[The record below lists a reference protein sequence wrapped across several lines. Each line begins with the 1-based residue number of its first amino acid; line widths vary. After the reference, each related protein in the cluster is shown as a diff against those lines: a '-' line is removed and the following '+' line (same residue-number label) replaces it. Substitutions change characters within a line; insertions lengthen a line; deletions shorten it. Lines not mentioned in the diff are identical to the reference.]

1 MFFLWFSRSWSP
13 YWSFSSFSG
22 AGQTNNAEGS
32 FFLTFRSN
40 REIFFVVHFFSVKG
54 VGGGMKGILLIIFVF
69 LRENTISF
77 QLFFKLITDVRSH
90 IGLVWHFARFFLD
103 LDFFLFRRWFFFRSR
118 IFFCLRFSFFFI
130 FFVKALDAET
140 ATYVFTRFF
149 SRARDDDEVAYLV
162 YVVRNDEVGWQQNK
176 NNLFNHLLPPLPRP
190 HHLPLLKIRIVI
202 I

>member
-40 REIFFVVHFFSVKG
+40 REIFFCCSFFFRLRG

-103 LDFFLFRRWFFFRSR
+103 LDFFLFRRWFFFAVGS
-118 IFFCLRFSFFFI
+118 FSVCVFLFSLFFFR
-130 FFVKALDAET
+130 EQEMMM
-140 ATYVFTRFF
+140 R
-149 SRARDDDEVAYLV
+149 
-162 YVVRNDEVGWQQNK
+162 W
-176 NNLFNHLLPPLPRP
+176 
-190 HHLPLLKIRIVI
+190 RIWYM
-202 I
+202 

>member
-13 YWSFSSFSG
+13 YWRFFSSFSR

-40 REIFFVVHFFSVKG
+40 REIFFVVVHFFKVKG

-118 IFFCLRFSFFFI
+118 IFFCLRFLFFLYFFRESARCRNCNLRFHEI
-130 FFVKALDAET
+130 FFESKRWWWGG
-140 ATYVFTRFF
+140 VFGICSTKWR
-149 SRARDDDEVAYLV
+149 
-162 YVVRNDEVGWQQNK
+162 GWVTTK
-176 NNLFNHLLPPLPRP
+176 
-190 HHLPLLKIRIVI
+190 
-202 I
+202 